1 MCSSARPTRSPTSPT
16 GSGGRALVG
25 LFLVRLRARC
35 SSPPGR
41 SRATRAAVLAIAS
54 SASSAKTH
62 CELLLDDVDDP
73 VDAGDMLVLHERR
86 EPVVALRLCRVDV
99 RPPAAVVLDGHVEQ
113 PAGDD
118 LVLVADV
125 ARVVRAL
132 KARRLVIARVPG
144 SPELVS
150 DAPGLSRRAVSMT
163 IIARPPFLCQSGRCQ
178 SGR

>member
-1 MCSSARPTRSPTSPT
+1 
-16 GSGGRALVG
+16 LVG

-35 SSPPGR
+35 SSPPGALTR
-41 SRATRAAVLAIAS
+41 YTSRRLAYR
-54 SASSAKTH
+54 ASSAKTH

-86 EPVVALRLCRVDV
+86 EPVDALRLCRVDV

-150 DAPGLSRRAVSMT
+150 DAPGLSRRAVNMT